1 MAHDETLT
9 LIQQFWEGKTTKGT
23 LSKEELDQARRLI
36 EQHFPS
42 VKKGSTMKSHRL
54 LRLYTSLLL
63 GQVFPD
69 KKELRNQIERH
80 RVLSEHLRN
89 HKELTPENKK
99 LIADVLNHLID
110 YGVTRGIWKNKYIL
124 NIAIIRGEKNPFA
137 TQQQWQDFLLAE
149 KLVLAFRQDQSSHDN
164 ESDKIIARI
173 IFSLM
178 IDSFLIQEKHL
189 KSVLNALTNKSNIHF
204 LAGLP
209 FVEFP
214 FDGLNARTKWFIAPQ
229 TVRLFVPLEVMMPL
243 EDNQKIVALLA
254 DYFVPLVAFPKQLP
268 TRLSGWI
275 KLASQ
280 YLRMQ
285 LPPFIHAIARG
296 QFESHSL
303 FAHASN
309 RIFRT
314 DLETPQSGFKQFEI
328 AKEKRP
334 EKNTNHFWREIRAF
348 FNHAA
353 RDKQLDN
360 IYQAGAALLNAP
372 LPDIEQD
379 IDVPGHPYDN
389 YLLMLEWGLH
399 QLPSLNSKTSSPS
412 PTKVLSYMDAIAGKL
427 FALAENAPIEKLSS
441 DARFE
446 LYTSVVE
453 LACSPINRKSILY
466 SLKKF
471 DNWLVSHK
479 NAEPLEDAEELFAE
493 AKSTQNAVNANLI
506 TFDEYQATKNLL
518 LEASSTWPQGHF
530 NYPKA
535 ALIFLILGF
544 KLGLRRSEIAQIKI
558 NDLIIEEP
566 EKDKYGYELKLGCV
580 KQIAIRES
588 HLRQLKN
595 ANAKRFLNVADFLD
609 KSEIEQITSWY
620 NEAARGNRIDTGK
633 GFLFSL
639 DENKQRAISSSL
651 VTTPLLDVIHQVTG
665 DNTLKFHQ
673 LRHSFA
679 SWLMLSAIG
688 AESNIDF
695 SGYFQH
701 LPKTKEWLLPKNVED
716 RKKQHFGHHDLSKK
730 YTYWLQKKIGHASI
744 QTTLVN
750 YIHFMDIAISGY
762 QCRSWLNSLIIAE
775 ELMMPYSTLAKKKGV
790 ARIQSMLNH
799 FKKQANHGNWLFQR
813 SHYHTPKRDWE
824 IPKNVHFPKVDF
836 LLEYPFMQSYRIYEM
851 IKNDDKI
858 AQRIAHIS
866 SSLKIPMLHIETILE
881 VYENDENIPHM
892 RGKVPDKDLFE
903 ILQKI
908 NACFPEMLELD
919 TNVNVADVLGEYP
932 DWYEFTLIVADL
944 LYFENRSNASESNM
958 SHLLLSSGKAKEYGR
973 PLVEILNQMK
983 LPYEV
988 ILRHSTIRT
997 KKELRNFKLFWTTAL
1012 NLPSDK
1018 MITLRRDGEKKKGE
1032 YDRVEI
1038 KVNKHNGRR
1047 NAAFYFI
1054 FIQLN
1059 AHFGAM
1065 YKIQEKEAEIAK
1077 KNSYYL

>member
-243 EDNQKIVALLA
+243 EDNQKIVAILA
-254 DYFVPLVAFPKQLP
+254 DYFVPLVAFLKQLP

-360 IYQAGAALLNAP
+360 IYQAGATLLNAP

-620 NEAARGNRIDTGK
+620 NEAARGNRIDTRK

-701 LPKTKEWLLPKNVED
+701 LPKTREWLLPKSVED

-730 YTYWLQKKIGHASI
+730 YTYWLQKKIGHSSI

-750 YIHFMDIAISGY
+750 YIHFMDIGISAY
-762 QCRSWLNSLIIAE
+762 QCRPWVNSLSLAD
-775 ELMMPYSTLAKKKGV
+775 ELMMSYSTLAKKKGV

-799 FKKQANHGNWLFQR
+799 FEKQTTHKSWLFKR
-813 SHYHTPKRDWE
+813 GNYHTPKRGWV
-824 IPKNVHFPKVDF
+824 IPKDVHFPKVDS
-836 LLEYPFMQSYRIYEM
+836 LLEYPFIQSYRAYEM
-851 IKNDDKI
+851 INNGDKI
-858 AQRIAHIS
+858 EDIS
-866 SSLKIPMLHIETILE
+866 TLLNISRLQIKTIQE
-881 VYENDENIPHM
+881 VYENDKNIRQL
-892 RGKVPDKDLFE
+892 RGKISDKDLLE
-903 ILQKI
+903 TLQKI
-908 NACFPEMLELD
+908 NACYPEMLKLD
-919 TNVNVADVLGEYP
+919 TATVNEVVGEYP
-932 DWYEFTLIVADL
+932 DWYHFTTKINEL
-944 LYFENRSNASESNM
+944 LYFENRKEALGTNTC
-958 SHLLLSSGKAKEYGR
+958 HLLISSNNYSEYEDSII
-973 PLVEILNQMK
+973 VEILNQMK

-988 ILRHSTIRT
+988 ILRHSTKRT
-997 KKELRNFKLFWTTAL
+997 HKELRSFKKFWSAAL
-1012 NLPSDK
+1012 NLPNDK
-1018 MITLRRDGEKKKGE
+1018 VITLRRDGEKKKGE

-1038 KVNKHNGRR
+1038 KVNKSNGRR

-1059 AHFGAM
+1059 AHVEAISQ
-1065 YKIQEKEAEIAK
+1065 YRAIEDEKARK
-1077 KNSYYL
+1077 DPYYY